1 MTKIYLSTYRMTWK
15 YCQSTMC
22 SLLPKLDII
31 TTELSTYDIITIIET
46 HLDQTIS
53 NHNIFI
59 DGFHPPIHKDRN
71 RHGGGVAIYITDQI
85 AFYESKHL
93 SNIDKA
99 LEGKLP
105 VFLVVDFNV
114 NMLSS
119 QSSKFKSMVQKQNLK
134 TLVNCPTNFTTTEG
148 TCIDLLITNDP
159 S

>member
-1 MTKIYLSTYRMTWK
+1 MTWK

-93 SNIDKA
+93 SKES
-99 LEGKLP
+99 LE
-105 VFLVVDFNV
+105 LVWREIHN
-114 NMLSS
+114 
-119 QSSKFKSMVQKQNLK
+119 SSK
-134 TLVNCPTNFTTTEG
+134 NF
-148 TCIDLLITNDP
+148 LLGVVYRPP
-159 S
+159 SSFVSHWD